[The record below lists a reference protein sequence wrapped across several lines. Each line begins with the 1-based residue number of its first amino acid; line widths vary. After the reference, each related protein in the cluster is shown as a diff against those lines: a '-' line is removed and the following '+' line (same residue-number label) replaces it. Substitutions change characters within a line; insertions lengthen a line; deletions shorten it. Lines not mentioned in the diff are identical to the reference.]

1 MGGTY
6 LKRSKCKHE
15 SGRSFTPGD
24 FVVGQ
29 DINIYGQIFTIA
41 DADTTTRRNYR
52 NIYGFQQPAAIDIP
66 DDGFAEERA
75 RKGIPKPRHDPKP
88 KRVDHLAGMPPGTHD
103 VLRFFCAYQD
113 DRTDGDEDRRY
124 VLHFF
129 LRDGTVEVKEKKTE
143 GADAAS
149 QSSFHAVDATRGHL
163 TMTWVVSFSI
173 FDTATPR
180 RRPALPEPAQPKQ
193 APQRHVLQP
202 GHAHVR
208 REPAQA
214 SLLGGPAVWK
224 YDHGLGEESPTH
236 VV

>member
-15 SGRSFTPGD
+15 SGRAFTPGD

-29 DINIYGQIFTIA
+29 DINVYGQIFTIA

-52 NIYGFQQPAAIDIP
+52 NIYGFQQPAAVDIP

-88 KRVDHLAGMPPGTHD
+88 KRIDHLAGMPPGTHD

-113 DRTDGDEDRRY
+113 DRPEGDEDRRY

-129 LRDGTVEVKEKKTE
+129 LRDGTVEVKECKTE
-143 GADAAS
+143 G
-149 QSSFHAVDATRGHL
+149 
-163 TMTWVVSFSI
+163 VSPSRI
-173 FDTATPR
+173 C
-180 RRPALPEPAQPKQ
+180 
-193 APQRHVLQP
+193 
-202 GHAHVR
+202 
-208 REPAQA
+208 
-214 SLLGGPAVWK
+214 
-224 YDHGLGEESPTH
+224 
-236 VV
+236 